1 MEEVKREG
9 LAPTIALTCTQCQQR
24 TARTLA
30 NKCGHFWD
38 VNRRAVLGMQ
48 WIGRGKQAL
57 VKFCAAMNMSPP
69 MTHSAFAG
77 HTSALRKTTVAV
89 AEKSMAAAAADV
101 HQLSSAAADT
111 VMDTTVTFEGTWMRC
126 GHTSLH
132 GVFSVMS

>member
-9 LAPTIALTCTQCQQR
+9 VAPTIALTCTQCQQK

-38 VNRRAVLGMQ
+38 VNRRAVLGMR
-48 WIGRGKQAL
+48 WIGRGRQAL
-57 VKFCAAMNMSPP
+57 VKFCAARNIPPP
-69 MTHSAFAG
+69 MMHSALAG
-77 HTSALRKTTVAV
+77 HTSSLRKATVAV
-89 AEKSMAAAAADV
+89 AKKSMGAAAADV

-111 VMDTTVTFEGTWMRC
+111 VMDTTVMIDGTWMRR

-132 GVFSVMS
+132 GVF